1 MKSQN
6 VLRPG
11 QNQLIFLNH
20 LKEYNIYYP
29 NASSPQLNV
38 VSEVQATKMARTVH
52 ANAITSPQG
61 RNFEAGIHQNFFMT
75 IFVFDC
81 MKKCFLIKY
90 KFDQILWEKALKM
103 KVKVIDVSSTKSSQ
117 FFLIFRNCQLFHFGQ
132 VIEYN
137 KINIF
142 LQKLCRK

>member
-1 MKSQN
+1 MPLPTNSMWCLRYKLPRWQELSTQMQSHLHNRGCWGGRGIGLRIFVTDCLQKKSK
-6 VLRPG
+6 R
-11 QNQLIFLNH
+11 
-20 LKEYNIYYP
+20 
-29 NASSPQLNV
+29 
-38 VSEVQATKMARTVH
+38 
-52 ANAITSPQG
+52 G
-61 RNFEAGIHQNFFMT
+61 RWFEAGIHQNFFMT

-103 KVKVIDVSSTKSSQ
+103 KVKVIDVSSTKSNR

-137 KINIF
+137 KKNIF